1 MNNADLNRQY
11 DKLVD
16 HLKTERDELLW
27 YHNFFLGSNTIILGI
42 LLTQSVGSKFLSIFL
57 FSLALAIST
66 IWLFTIKKQM
76 SWIDDWLKKI
86 KIVEKKL
93 EISYDICLYSHG
105 EDTSKFL
112 NFEKGKLKI
121 WLSVTPWLFIASN
134 ILMLLITIFWPHLL
148 F

>member
-93 EISYDICLYSHG
+93 EISYDICLYSHTLLLQSSPDR
-105 EDTSKFL
+105 EPVQDFQ
-112 NFEKGKLKI
+112 
-121 WLSVTPWLFIASN
+121 TPWRLRHQY
-134 ILMLLITIFWPHLL
+134 MQQLLRKTLHP
-148 F
+148 